1 MATAESK
8 VKTNKTE
15 GRERITIWLEND
27 SLAYL
32 RELQE
37 KFGVTV
43 ANLVRFYIEDG
54 IEHKRHP
61 VQKRG

>member
-1 MATAESK
+1 LPKPEEE
-8 VKTNKTE
+8 KTNKTE
-15 GRERITIWLEND
+15 DRERITVWLSNE
-27 SLAYL
+27 SLTVL
-32 RELQE
+32 RELQK

-43 ANLVRFYIEDG
+43 ANLVRFYVDDG